1 MTKSKFGALLFASR
15 VDLVMLLV
23 AMVWGASYLAAKNL
37 TPHSSI
43 PALLALRFLLATVVL
58 LVIWASKHEKITRA
72 EWFAGSIFGLSVA
85 SVLIIETLGISITS
99 ATNAGLII
107 SLAII
112 FTPIIESLWQR
123 SWLPRPFFVATI
135 GAVVGVALLV
145 SGNGF
150 RSPNIGDAI
159 MLLASVMRALATT
172 TQGRLTQGKTLS
184 SLNLTVVQTAVC
196 GFAMFAVDARGTI
209 QAAVEYGP
217 TQWGWLSF
225 LVIFCTVFGFIA
237 LMWGIQRTSASRA
250 SLLLS
255 TEPIWAVFV
264 AIAIGG
270 EQLAWISAAG
280 AVLIIVST
288 YFGQGIETK
297 HRATKVLVKPAG

>member
-1 MTKSKFGALLFASR
+1 MTKSKLGSILFASR

-43 PALLALRFLLATVVL
+43 PALLALRFLLATIVL
-58 LVIWASKHEKITRA
+58 VFIWGRKHEKITRA

-123 SWLPRPFFVATI
+123 SWLPRPFFVATV

-159 MLLASVMRALATT
+159 MLLASILRALATT
-172 TQGRLTQGKTLS
+172 TQGRLTHGKTLS

-196 GFAMFAVDARGTI
+196 GFAMFAVDAPGTVR
-209 QAAVEYGP
+209 AAIEYGP
-217 TQWGWLSF
+217 TQWAWMSF
-225 LVIFCTVFGFIA
+225 LVVFCTVFGFIA
-237 LMWGIQRTSASRA
+237 MMWGIQRTSASRA
-250 SLLLS
+250 SLLVS
-255 TEPIWAVFV
+255 TEPIWAFLFASLLV
-264 AIAIGG
+264 AYH
-270 EQLAWISAAG
+270 WPWSAQPVRCSLLSAP
-280 AVLIIVST
+280 T
-288 YFGQGIETK
+288 
-297 HRATKVLVKPAG
+297 LVRE